1 MLQASSDSKPG
12 DERDED
18 DGDKVVVPDPPIST
32 LAPIATADSQQVEET
47 LIPTA
52 LPPQPQAH
60 VESDVDAEEEDES
73 AWDSDVSYGLSFRTS
88 NCKWQIISFE
98 SVVCICLYFCILLHE

>member
-1 MLQASSDSKPG
+1 MLQASDDSKPG
-12 DERDED
+12 DERVED
-18 DGDKVVVPDPPIST
+18 DGDKVVVH
-32 LAPIATADSQQVEET
+32 DSQQVEET
-47 LIPTA
+47 LTPTA

-88 NCKWQIISFE
+88 NCK
-98 SVVCICLYFCILLHE
+98 